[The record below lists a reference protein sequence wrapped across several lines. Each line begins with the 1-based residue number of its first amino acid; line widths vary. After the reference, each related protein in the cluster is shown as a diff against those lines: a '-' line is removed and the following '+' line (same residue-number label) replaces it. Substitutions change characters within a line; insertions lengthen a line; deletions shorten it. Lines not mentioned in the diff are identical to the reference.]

1 MVVELT
7 GHNGWL
13 GAARPMKHQIPEVR
27 LVGMA
32 PESRTFGLPLLDV
45 NPFSSRPLE
54 AGDAG
59 KLIGREEEF
68 MLLRSYLRLGT
79 ARRIMLTGPLGSG
92 RTSLTRC
99 LKPYAGAYISI
110 DHLPVQ
116 APARAMLE
124 SCYRQLIGGQPPNDR
139 DDLVMQLV
147 NEMYAYNDKLP
158 LVVIDV
164 PASDLSV
171 VDVALRDAHSL
182 LERLNAIVILVCDV
196 KDRHQLPV
204 AVVSGFEPFQLGAF
218 SVSDIV
224 QLVEH
229 RLSEVGVLTP
239 SFTEDDA
246 RSLLDQCDGYPAS
259 VIATLRDAVDRI
271 RLQQSEGIAL
281 PYRDTSARLQPREE
295 EPRLNLLMGEGV
307 AEPLNP
313 SAEVDL
319 KKEQADGVALAEE
332 SRVDRSL
339 VTPPPPEG
347 DEKGEG
353 TFYDASIPWNQR
365 QSMEVQDEETPSK
378 EDGSGFDLDIEFL
391 NTDRENDEPLQ
402 PSPFSTPIID
412 ASSPPSLAS
421 SATSG
426 PFGNLV
432 QRNKAF
438 KDVKDEVENTARS
451 RSAVLEDYSE
461 AAEWWVEK
469 ESLPIPPEEPVPEA
483 SSAALIHDEVGLPS
497 AYDDEVEASELLHES
512 ALTTDT
518 IAAMNKPSAPLS
530 GDEPLAATALEA
542 LVRLLGA
549 NKGDVAA
556 LQPLLAFFEGRR
568 VERYGPKQDYP
579 LDKVALGV
587 LNPAEAYVV
596 AVAHERAYSP
606 SDKAMLNHLAIKR
619 ARLSQI
625 SNRLLKHGILQAR
638 TVGRARKYSLTQAA
652 RAQLIA
658 WGALKGGEA

>member
-1 MVVELT
+1 
-7 GHNGWL
+7 
-13 GAARPMKHQIPEVR
+13 
-27 LVGMA
+27 MA

-92 RTSLTRC
+92 RTSLARC
-99 LKPYAGAYISI
+99 LIPYAGAYISI

-124 SCYRQLIGGQPPNDR
+124 SFYRQLIGGQPPSDR
-139 DDLVMQLV
+139 DELVKQLV

-204 AVVSGFEPFQLGAF
+204 AVVSGFEPFQLGAY

-239 SFTEDDA
+239 SFTDDDA
-246 RSLLDQCDGYPAS
+246 RSILDQCDGYPAS

-307 AEPLNP
+307 TEPLNP
-313 SAEVDL
+313 SAEVDPL
-319 KKEQADGVALAEE
+319 EEQADGVAQAEAGL
-332 SRVDRSL
+332 VDRSL
-339 VTPPPPEG
+339 FTPPPEG
-347 DEKGEG
+347 DEKGDG
-353 TFYDASIPWNQR
+353 TFYDASVPWNQR
-365 QSMEVQDEETPSK
+365 QSMEGPDEETPA
-378 EDGSGFDLDIEFL
+378 EQTESGFDLDIEFL

-426 PFGNLV
+426 PFGSLV

-438 KDVKDEVENTARS
+438 KDVKDEVENDARS

-469 ESLPIPPEEPVPEA
+469 ESLPNPPEQPVPEA
-483 SSAALIHDEVGLPS
+483 SSAALIHDEVGLPT
-497 AYDDEVEASELLHES
+497 AFDDEVEASDFLHED

-518 IAAMNKPSAPLS
+518 IAALTEPSTRLP
-530 GDEPLAATALEA
+530 GDEPLAANALEA
-542 LVRLLGA
+542 LVQLLGA
-549 NKGDVAA
+549 RQGDVAA

-579 LDKVALGV
+579 LDKVVLGV
-587 LNPAEAYVV
+587 LSPAEAYVV
-596 AVAHERAYSP
+596 AVAHERAFSP
-606 SDKAMLNHLAIKR
+606 SDAAMLNHLAIKR